1 MIGRMIAQSC
11 KFFRLQFVY
20 GQQEKRLQDWIE
32 ASQIGINNLPTAE
45 GLMVV
50 LNVRTDDDE
59 VDRHAKM
66 LAVSLE
72 LERQRTFVLNEFDGF
87 ARAANERLQELTDER
102 DGWQKSAEALTNQLR
117 EIQLEL
123 DKLRARGS

>member
-11 KFFRLQFVY
+11 KFLRLSFVY
-20 GQQEKRLQDWIE
+20 GQQEKRLLDWIE
-32 ASQIGINNLPTAE
+32 ASKISINNLPTAE
-45 GLMVV
+45 GMMVV

-66 LAVSLE
+66 MVVAYE
-72 LERQRTFVLNEFDGF
+72 LERQRTYVLNEFDSF
-87 ARAANERLQELTDER
+87 AQAANERLQELTEER

-117 EIQLEL
+117 ENQLEL